1 MRLGTKLGL
10 AALVLFAAG
19 AVAAQEARS
28 QGWGDAMRGMKD
40 RVMGMMG
47 GGMMGGGKM
56 GDGMMGGGMM
66 GGRKTGSGMMG
77 GGAGAERSNDQWRRN
92 APGASAPDPAKH
104 EPR

>member
-56 GDGMMGGGMM
+56 GDGMMGGG
-66 GGRKTGSGMMG
+66 
-77 GGAGAERSNDQWRRN
+77 AGAERPNVQWRRN